1 MRRRWSAEYKRA
13 ARAHTRVIY
22 YVSLNSPASPQRLAS
37 SKPLV
42 SPDRSR
48 RRVFTVA
55 ARRSRSVSAAPG
67 RVSDR
72 TTAAPRARRT
82 TRWARR
88 GEATARPPPA
98 CAGEESVGNARGSES
113 GGPPSGRVRVRWE
126 RFASRSIRAGAGRSR
141 VGAGVGK
148 PRGPALV
155 AVSGGAPRTR
165 SENQVLSW
173 SPRFIGIIPQFRRR
187 RMLSGDNMSSRAS
200 RRGARGR
207 DLRRK

>member
-22 YVSLNSPASPQRLAS
+22 YTEKLSLNSPATPQRLAS

-148 PRGPALV
+148 PRGPERSSPISA
-155 AVSGGAPRTR
+155 APRDSR
-165 SENQVLSW
+165 RRIVVLSW
-173 SPRFIGIIPQFRRR
+173 SSRFIGIIPSIQKEAHAFR
-187 RMLSGDNMSSRAS
+187 
-200 RRGARGR
+200 
-207 DLRRK
+207 